1 MAYFPHAYKKT
12 FVAASAQTVATVATV
27 PATVNLAAGQFGL
40 FDHKTGATIDLGAY
54 AGEVVMLA
62 MGSYHGND
70 KIGPHHGGY
79 KESIKSKGINP
90 KFISRLYH
98 APYQASVAAQVTVEA
113 EGDCFGCGVERYL
126 RIDVKGSPALRFL
139 GRNSYFVA
147 DWTEKCCVAGQT
159 SVDPYVVLKTW
170 TDQVN
175 GDPLVSPFVEASVEM
190 WDTNTSTWVAI
201 TYDAQGN
208 PTNHTVT
215 TQAHGKFR
223 IVLDGA
229 YVDTKFG
236 DCSFRPTDFYEK
248 EPVII
253 LASELDETGDACN
266 VACTTITE
274 TSTAKQGRG
283 FGETVLRDVIL
294 SNRYAQ
300 EPFSTDARIREILE
314 DTSLG
319 SVDRNGNYDLFFI
332 LHSIPRSYNP
342 SGMHNSDQYLLCIAA
357 ENGSQAAT
365 DALALLV
372 ALDSAAG
379 VGVEL
384 IA

>member
-12 FVAASAQTVATVATV
+12 FVAASVQLAPNAGDKTEDLTAGQLA
-27 PATVNLAAGQFGL
+27 LAAYKSGDILAG
-40 FDHKTGATIDLGAY
+40 GAVTAGDL
-54 AGEVVMLA
+54 VMLA
-62 MGSYHGND
+62 MGNYHAND

-79 KESIKSKGINP
+79 KESVKSKGINP

-98 APYQASVAAQVTVEA
+98 APAQAPVAAQVTVEA

-147 DWTEKCCVAGQT
+147 DWTEKCCEVGQT
-159 SVDPYVVLKTW
+159 SVDPFVVLSKW
-170 TDQVN
+170 AEQIN
-175 GDPLVSPFVEASVEM
+175 GEPLVSPFVQASVEM
-190 WDTNTSTWVAI
+190 WDAVNSVWVSA
-201 TYDAQGN
+201 AG
-208 PTNHTVT
+208 HTVT
-215 TQAHGKFR
+215 TTGHGKFR

-253 LASELDETGDACN
+253 LASELDETGDACT

-274 TSTAKQGRG
+274 TATAKQGRG
-283 FGETVLRDVIL
+283 FGESVLREVIL

-300 EPFSTDARIREILE
+300 EPFNTDARIREILE

-319 SVDRNGNYDLFFI
+319 SVNRNGSYDLFYV

-365 DALALLV
+365 DALTILNDLGTASGV
-372 ALDSAAG
+372 A
-379 VGVEL
+379 VET
-384 IA
+384 IG

>member
-12 FVAASAQTVATVATV
+12 FVAASVQLA
-27 PATVNLAAGQFGL
+27 PAAG
-40 FDHKTGATIDLGAY
+40 DKTEDLTAGQLALASYKSGDILAGGAVTAGDL
-54 AGEVVMLA
+54 VMLA
-62 MGSYHGND
+62 MGNYHAND

-79 KESIKSKGINP
+79 KESVKSKGINP

-98 APYQASVAAQVTVEA
+98 APAEASVAAQVTVEA
-113 EGDCFGCGVERYL
+113 EGDCFACGAERYL

-147 DWTEKCCVAGQT
+147 DWTEKCCAAGQT
-159 SVDPYVVLKTW
+159 FVDPFVVLSKW
-170 TDQVN
+170 AEQIN
-175 GDPLVSPFVEASVEM
+175 GEPLVSPFVQASVEK
-190 WDTNTSTWVAI
+190 WDAVNSVWVSAAGHTATTS
-201 TYDAQGN
+201 N
-208 PTNHTVT
+208 
-215 TQAHGKFR
+215 HGKFR
-223 IVLDGA
+223 IVLNGA

-236 DCSFRPTDFYEK
+236 NCSFRPTDFYEK

-274 TSTAKQGRG
+274 TATAKQGRG

-300 EPFSTDARIREILE
+300 EPFNTDSRIREILE

-319 SVDRNGNYDLFFI
+319 SVNRNGSYDLFFV

-365 DALALLV
+365 NALTILTDLGTASGV
-372 ALDSAAG
+372 A
-379 VGVEL
+379 VET

>member
-1 MAYFPHAYKKT
+1 MAYFPHAYQKT
-12 FVAASAQTVATVATV
+12 FVAASVQLA
-27 PATVNLAAGQFGL
+27 PAAG
-40 FDHKTGATIDLGAY
+40 DKTEDLTAGQLALASYKSGDLLAGGAVTAGDL
-54 AGEVVMLA
+54 VMLA
-62 MGSYHGND
+62 MGNCHAND

-79 KESIKSKGINP
+79 KESVKSKGINP

-98 APYQASVAAQVTVEA
+98 APAQAAVAAQVTVEA
-113 EGDCFGCGVERYL
+113 EGDCFACGAERYL

-159 SVDPYVVLKTW
+159 SVDPFVVLSKW
-170 TDQVN
+170 AEQIN
-175 GDPLVSPFVEASVEM
+175 GEPLVSPFVQASVEK
-190 WDTNTSTWVAI
+190 WDAVNSVWVSA
-201 TYDAQGN
+201 AG
-208 PTNHTVT
+208 HTAT
-215 TQAHGKFR
+215 TTGHGKFR
-223 IVLDGA
+223 IVLNGA

-236 DCSFRPTDFYEK
+236 DCSFRPTDFDEM
-248 EPVII
+248 EPVMI

-274 TSTAKQGRG
+274 TATAKQGRG

-300 EPFSTDARIREILE
+300 EPFNTDSRIREILE

-319 SVDRNGNYDLFFI
+319 SVNRNGSYDLFFV

-365 DALALLV
+365 DALTILNDLGTASGV
-372 ALDSAAG
+372 A
-379 VGVEL
+379 VEA

>member
-12 FVAASAQTVATVATV
+12 FVAASVQLA
-27 PATVNLAAGQFGL
+27 PAAGDKTEDLTAGQLALAAYKSGDILAG
-40 FDHKTGATIDLGAY
+40 GAVTAGDL
-54 AGEVVMLA
+54 VMLA
-62 MGSYHGND
+62 MGNYHAND

-79 KESIKSKGINP
+79 KESVKSKGINP

-98 APYQASVAAQVTVEA
+98 APAQAPVAAQVTVEA
-113 EGDCFGCGVERYL
+113 EGDCFACGVERYL

-147 DWTEKCCVAGQT
+147 DWTEKCCVGEQT
-159 SVDPYVVLKTW
+159 SVDPFVVLSKW
-170 TDQVN
+170 AEQIN
-175 GDPLVSPFVEASVEM
+175 GEPLVSPFVQASVEM
-190 WDTNTSTWVAI
+190 WDAAANNGAGAWVSA
-201 TYDAQGN
+201 AG
-208 PTNHTVT
+208 HTVT
-215 TQAHGKFR
+215 TSNHGKFR

-248 EPVII
+248 EPVMI

-274 TSTAKQGRG
+274 TATAKQGRG
-283 FGETVLRDVIL
+283 FGESVLREVIL

-300 EPFSTDARIREILE
+300 EPFNTDARIREILE

-319 SVDRNGNYDLFFI
+319 SVNRNGSYDLFYV

-365 DALALLV
+365 DALTILNDLGV
-372 ALDSAAG
+372 ASG
-379 VGVEL
+379 VAVEV

>member
-12 FVAASAQTVATVATV
+12 FVAASVQLA
-27 PATVNLAAGQFGL
+27 PAAG
-40 FDHKTGATIDLGAY
+40 DKTEDLTAGQLALASYKSGDILAGGAVTAGDL
-54 AGEVVMLA
+54 VMLA
-62 MGSYHGND
+62 MGNYHAND

-79 KESIKSKGINP
+79 KESVKSKGINP

-98 APYQASVAAQVTVEA
+98 APAQAPVAAQVTVEA
-113 EGDCFGCGVERYL
+113 EGDCFACGVERYL

-147 DWTEKCCVAGQT
+147 DWTEKCCVGEQT
-159 SVDPYVVLKTW
+159 SVDPHTVLSTW
-170 TDQVN
+170 ADQIN
-175 GDPLVSPFVEASVEM
+175 GDALVSPFVQATVQM
-190 WDTNTSTWVAI
+190 WDADNSEWISAAGHTTTTS
-201 TYDAQGN
+201 G
-208 PTNHTVT
+208 
-215 TQAHGKFR
+215 HGKFR
-223 IVLDGA
+223 IVLTGA
-229 YVDTKFG
+229 YVGTTFG
-236 DCSFRPTDFYEK
+236 DCSFAPTDFYEK

-274 TSTAKQGRG
+274 TATAKQGRG
-283 FGETVLRDVIL
+283 FGESVLREVIL
-294 SNRYAQ
+294 SNRYSQ
-300 EPFSTDARIREILE
+300 EPFNTDARIREILE
-314 DTSLG
+314 DTSMG
-319 SVDRNGNYDLFFI
+319 SVNRNGSYDLFYV

-365 DALALLV
+365 DALTILTDLGTASGV
-372 ALDSAAG
+372 A
-379 VGVEL
+379 VEV

>member
-12 FVAASAQTVATVATV
+12 FVAASVQ
-27 PATVNLAAGQFGL
+27 LAPNAGDKTDDLTAGQLALASYKSG
-40 FDHKTGATIDLGAY
+40 DLLPGGTVTASD
-54 AGEVVMLA
+54 VVMLA
-62 MGSYHGND
+62 MGSYHAND

-79 KESIKSKGINP
+79 TESVKSKGINP

-98 APYQASVAAQVTVEA
+98 APAQSSVAAQVTVEA

-159 SVDPYVVLKTW
+159 SVDPFVVLSTW
-170 TDQVN
+170 ADQIN
-175 GDPLVSPFVEASVEM
+175 GEPLVSPFVQASVEM
-190 WDTNTSTWVAI
+190 WDAVNSVWVSAAGHVATTS
-201 TYDAQGN
+201 N
-208 PTNHTVT
+208 
-215 TQAHGKFR
+215 HGKFR

-274 TSTAKQGRG
+274 TVAAKQGRG
-283 FGETVLRDVIL
+283 FGESVLREVIL

-300 EPFSTDARIREILE
+300 EPFSNDARIREILE
-314 DTSLG
+314 DTALG
-319 SVDRNGNYDLFFI
+319 SVNRNGSYDLFYV

-357 ENGSQAAT
+357 EAGSAAAA
-365 DALALLV
+365 DALTVLNDLGAASGV
-372 ALDSAAG
+372 A
-379 VGVEL
+379 VEA
-384 IA
+384 IG

>member
-1 MAYFPHAYKKT
+1 MAYFPHAYKKV
-12 FVAASAQTVATVATV
+12 FVAASVNFT
-27 PATVNLAAGQFGL
+27 PAS
-40 FDHKTGATIDLGAY
+40 TGDTASLT
-54 AGEVVMLA
+54 AGELALADFKSGSLIPQGSMVAGDVAMLA
-62 MGSYHGND
+62 MGSYHTND
-70 KIGPHHGGY
+70 KIGPFHGGY
-79 KESIKSKGINP
+79 SESIKSKGINP

-98 APYQASVAAQVTVEA
+98 APAQAAVASQVTVEA
-113 EGDCFGCGVERYL
+113 EGDCFACGVERYL

-147 DWTEKCCVAGQT
+147 DWTQYCCADEQT
-159 SVDPYVVLKTW
+159 SVDPHTVLSTW
-170 TDQVN
+170 ADQIN
-175 GDPLVSPFVEASVEM
+175 GDPLVSPFVQASVEM
-190 WDTNTSTWVAI
+190 WDPTGNSGAGAWVSAAGHTATTS
-201 TYDAQGN
+201 N
-208 PTNHTVT
+208 
-215 TQAHGKFR
+215 HGKFR

-274 TSTAKQGRG
+274 TSVAKQGRG
-283 FGETVLRDVIL
+283 FGESVLREVIL

-300 EPFSTDARIREILE
+300 EPFSNDARIREILE

-319 SVDRNGNYDLFFI
+319 SVDRNASYDLFYI

-357 ENGSQAAT
+357 ETGTAAAA
-365 DALALLV
+365 DALNILNDL
-372 ALDSAAG
+372 AG
-379 VGVEL
+379 LAGIGVEA
-384 IA
+384 IG

>member
-12 FVAASAQTVATVATV
+12 FVAASVQLA
-27 PATVNLAAGQFGL
+27 PAAGDKTEDLTAGQLALAAYKSGDILAG
-40 FDHKTGATIDLGAY
+40 GAVTAGDL
-54 AGEVVMLA
+54 VMLA
-62 MGSYHGND
+62 MGNYHAND

-79 KESIKSKGINP
+79 KESVKSKGINP

-98 APYQASVAAQVTVEA
+98 APAQAPVAAQVTVEA
-113 EGDCFGCGVERYL
+113 EGDCFACGVERYL

-147 DWTEKCCVAGQT
+147 DWTEKCCVGEQT
-159 SVDPYVVLKTW
+159 SVDPFVVLSKW
-170 TDQVN
+170 AEQIN
-175 GDPLVSPFVEASVEM
+175 GEPLVSPFVQASVEM
-190 WDTNTSTWVAI
+190 WDAAANNGAGAWVSA
-201 TYDAQGN
+201 AG
-208 PTNHTVT
+208 HTVT
-215 TQAHGKFR
+215 TSNHGKFR

-248 EPVII
+248 EPVMI
-253 LASELDETGDACN
+253 LASELDETGDACT

-274 TSTAKQGRG
+274 TATAKQGRG
-283 FGETVLRDVIL
+283 FGESVLREVIL

-300 EPFSTDARIREILE
+300 EPFNTDARIREILE

-319 SVDRNGNYDLFFI
+319 SVNRNGSYDLFYV

-365 DALALLV
+365 DALTILNDLGV
-372 ALDSAAG
+372 ASG
-379 VGVEL
+379 VAVEV

>member
-12 FVAASAQTVATVATV
+12 FVAASVQ
-27 PATVNLAAGQFGL
+27 LAPNAGDKTDDLTAGQLALASYKSG
-40 FDHKTGATIDLGAY
+40 DLLPGGTVTASD
-54 AGEVVMLA
+54 VVMLA
-62 MGSYHGND
+62 MGSYHAND

-79 KESIKSKGINP
+79 TESVKSKGINP

-98 APYQASVAAQVTVEA
+98 APAQSSVAAQVTVEA

-159 SVDPYVVLKTW
+159 SVDPFVVLSTW
-170 TDQVN
+170 ADQIN
-175 GDPLVSPFVEASVEM
+175 GEPLVSPFVQASVEM
-190 WDTNTSTWVAI
+190 WDAVNSVWVSAAGHVATTS
-201 TYDAQGN
+201 N
-208 PTNHTVT
+208 
-215 TQAHGKFR
+215 HGKFR

-274 TSTAKQGRG
+274 TATAKQGRG
-283 FGETVLRDVIL
+283 FGESVLREVIL

-300 EPFSTDARIREILE
+300 EPFSNDARIREILE
-314 DTSLG
+314 DTALG
-319 SVDRNGNYDLFFI
+319 SVDRNGSYDLFYV

-357 ENGSQAAT
+357 EAGSAAAA
-365 DALALLV
+365 DALTVLNDLGAASGV
-372 ALDSAAG
+372 A
-379 VGVEL
+379 VEA
-384 IA
+384 IG

>member
-12 FVAASAQTVATVATV
+12 FVAASVQLA
-27 PATVNLAAGQFGL
+27 PAAG
-40 FDHKTGATIDLGAY
+40 DKTEDLTAGQLALASYKSGDILAGGAVTAGDL
-54 AGEVVMLA
+54 VMLA
-62 MGSYHGND
+62 MGNYHAND

-79 KESIKSKGINP
+79 KESVKSKGINP

-98 APYQASVAAQVTVEA
+98 APAEAPVAAQVTVEA

-159 SVDPYVVLKTW
+159 FVDPFVVLSKW
-170 TDQVN
+170 AEQIN
-175 GDPLVSPFVEASVEM
+175 GEPLVSPFVQASVEK
-190 WDTNTSTWVAI
+190 WDAVNSVWVSA
-201 TYDAQGN
+201 AG
-208 PTNHTVT
+208 HVAT
-215 TQAHGKFR
+215 TTGHGKFR
-223 IVLDGA
+223 IVLNGA

-248 EPVII
+248 EPVMI

-274 TSTAKQGRG
+274 TATAKQGRG

-300 EPFSTDARIREILE
+300 EPFNTDSRIREILE

-319 SVDRNGNYDLFFI
+319 SVNRNGSYDLFFV

-365 DALALLV
+365 DALTILNDLGTASGV
-372 ALDSAAG
+372 A
-379 VGVEL
+379 VEA